1 MRILI
6 VNDDGIDSKGLYA
19 LADAL
24 SENNEITVVA
34 PDGNRS
40 AFSHSLTINS
50 DLFFKERKIS
60 DKFSSF
66 TLSGTPADCVKF
78 AVHYFKDKK
87 FDLVCSGINIGN
99 NLGSDTLYSGTVAAG
114 IEGNYFGIPAIAFSN
129 LEYDGLKFEENAKV
143 IKNIFGDLLN
153 YISSE
158 YTLNVNIPN
167 ISSDRIKGLKFTKL
181 GSLHYADYYE
191 KSETGGYR
199 LKGEPILREAAAD
212 EDIFWAYRDHVT
224 VTPISYNRT
233 NTEALSKMLKKENVG

>member
-6 VNDDGIDSKGLYA
+6 VNDDGIESKGLIS
-19 LADAL
+19 LAEAL
-24 SENNEITVVA
+24 SDKNEIIVVA

-60 DKFSSF
+60 DKIKAF

-78 AVHYFKDKK
+78 AVHYFKEKK

-114 IEGNYFGIPAIAFSN
+114 IEGNYFGIPSIAFSN
-129 LEYDGLKFEENAKV
+129 LEYTNLKFKDNAEV
-143 IKNIFGDLLN
+143 IKNLFPKILKIVSP
-153 YISSE
+153 Y

-167 ISSDRIKGLKFTKL
+167 KALSDIKGVKFTKL
-181 GSLHYADYYE
+181 GTAHYDDYYE
-191 KSETGGYR
+191 KSETGGFR
-199 LKGEPILREAAAD
+199 LKGDPVVGYATAD
-212 EDIFWAYRDHVT
+212 EDIFWAYKDYVT
-224 VTPISYNRT
+224 ITPISYNRT
-233 NTEALSKMLKKENVG
+233 DFKRLSELIEGETL